1 MVFCYKII
9 TESPRRSRCPSP
21 KKISPISL
29 SNVQSSVSDLIGSID
44 YDSSGLD
51 SIPARDIKLLQALV
65 RKKEENDERDKLA
78 EHFQKMWLKEK
89 EEREA
94 VEIQTSEQYRRYL
107 HQKRVQDR
115 RWYEFRSMQQA
126 AVQQAKREQLMY
138 SIQHKAQKSA
148 EFRARK
154 EDREIM
160 KVIDR
165 SMEEEARLCLAAER
179 RLRLNAADNLRKR
192 AELYHAE
199 RKEDEA
205 RLKRRAMLRDTAKAS
220 DFALFYNNLCCMYIR
235 VSINNALTSWETA
248 LQRHELASEDAARRA
263 TYATLY
269 ARKRARGFRVTR
281 AMDKRRARARRIAAV
296 TELMRD
302 AIKNT

>member
-1 MVFCYKII
+1 MPSPGSRGASCYS
-9 TESPRRSRCPSP
+9 THRTTHPDSPRRSRCPSP

-29 SNVQSSVSDLIGSID
+29 SHVQSSASDLIGSID
-44 YDSSGLD
+44 YEISGLD
-51 SIPARDIKLLQALV
+51 SIPARDIKLLQALA

-94 VEIQTSEQYRRYL
+94 MEVQTSEQYRRYL
-107 HQKRVQDR
+107 HQKRIQDK

-138 SIQHKAQKSA
+138 YIQHKAQKSA
-148 EFRARK
+148 EFRSRK

-192 AELYHAE
+192 AELYYAE
-199 RKEDEA
+199 RKEDDA
-205 RLKRRAMLRDTAKAS
+205 RLKRRAMLRDTAK
-220 DFALFYNNLCCMYIR
+220 R
-235 VSINNALTSWETA
+235 VAINNALTSWETA

-302 AIKNT
+302 AIRNT